1 VWCCGRYCGALWAS
15 LWGIVGL
22 CCCAL

>member
-22 CCCAL
+22 CYCVL